1 MAATGLDAFDH
12 FLLQWWGA
20 LVLWAVAAGT
30 VLYTALAVARAQA
43 GEKGKGKAALVD
55 LALAPGPFFP
65 HSQPCPHCLRS
76 AATCDNAALAKVR
89 GHPLLGFFVQA
100 FYRDREG
107 SWWEARNDDGATLF
121 LFLFLLREYDLA
133 MELIQ
138 ALQRHGHTQAARF
151 LLSASYSAG
160 DAGLYLG
167 ENALHMAIAQREKK
181 ASPDGTS
188 LRVIRWLC
196 AQCPPLVQGRAT
208 GSFFQKSRYTDQR
221 SDDTCDWGEYPLSFA
236 VSLNEPAIV
245 CFLVRDAGADM
256 LAQDTQ
262 GNTALHAAVINRVSA
277 HMIHLLRDLFC
288 ALAMHP
294 CRPGAAAAPEAAPP
308 APLFPAL
315 RYSAQE
321 LPTPHTCP
329 AGSPAQRVDYPITL
343 DRVVNN
349 EGLTPLMLAALLD
362 TETTTA
368 IFSGMINHLKF
379 GRGISWNYA
388 HVTCFAFSLE
398 AIDDVWDCDV
408 VRTSAGAPLEHPFRA
423 YTSPRVYPGPLDE
436 GEGEFQTQGKVVPF
450 PLSPPKLWP
459 RRTLLEVISQNPVKD
474 MHGVCTEEF
483 VKTMLEKKWLMYVW
497 AAP

>member
-1 MAATGLDAFDH
+1 MAAPGLET

-20 LVLWAVAAGT
+20 LALWAIAAGT
-30 VLYTALAVARAQA
+30 VLYTALVVAKAQGGKK
-43 GEKGKGKAALVD
+43 GESKAALVD

-65 HSQPCPHCLRS
+65 DSTPCPHCARS
-76 AATCDNAALAKVR
+76 AATCDNAALARVR
-89 GHPLLGFFVQA
+89 SHPLLGFFVQA
-100 FYRDREG
+100 FYRERAG
-107 SWWEARNDDGATLF
+107 RWWEARNKDGATLF
-121 LFLFLLREYDLA
+121 LFLFLLREHGLA
-133 MELIQ
+133 MELIE
-138 ALQRHGHTQAARF
+138 ALERHEHTAAARF

-160 DAGLYLG
+160 EGGAGLYLG
-167 ENALHMAIAQREKK
+167 ENALHMAIAQREK
-181 ASPDGTS
+181 APSPSGGSS

-208 GSFFQKSRYTDQR
+208 GSFFQKSLYTDQR

-236 VSLNEPAIV
+236 VSLNEPEMV
-245 CFLVRDAGADM
+245 SFLVRDAGADM
-256 LAQDTQ
+256 LAQDSK
-262 GNTALHAAVINRVSA
+262 GNTALHAAVINKVST

-294 CRPGAAAAPEAAPP
+294 CRPGAAAAPEAASAAPP
-308 APLFPAL
+308 ASLFPAL
-315 RYSAQE
+315 RYSAQV
-321 LPTPHTCP
+321 LPTPHIP
-329 AGSPAQRVDYPITL
+329 GGGESQRVDFPITL

-349 EGLTPLMLAALLD
+349 DGLTPLMLAALLD

-368 IFSGMINHLKF
+368 IFSGMVNHLKF

-398 AIDDVWDCDV
+398 AIDDVWDCDI
-408 VRTSAGAPLEHPFRA
+408 TKGSLEQHPFRA

-436 GEGEFQTQGKVVPF
+436 GEEEFQTQGKVLHF
-450 PLSPPKLWP
+450 PLPPPKLWP

-483 VKTMLEKKWLMYVW
+483 VKTLLEKKWLM
-497 AAP
+497 